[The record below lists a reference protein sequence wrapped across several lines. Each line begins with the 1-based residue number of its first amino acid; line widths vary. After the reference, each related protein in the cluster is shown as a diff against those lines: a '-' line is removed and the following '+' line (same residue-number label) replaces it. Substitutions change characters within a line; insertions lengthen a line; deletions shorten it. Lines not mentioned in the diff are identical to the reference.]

1 MPHLFTEVCKPVVER
16 LTVEYNRTA
25 NKLRIGDIN
34 DKTLAVYSNGA
45 VYRVLPQAGP
55 GCVIIATDKR
65 FPNLVQSLE
74 AQKLVEIVQHRVDKM
89 SRYVQEYYIV
99 RVLIPS
105 ATATE
110 H

>member
-45 VYRVLPQAGP
+45 VYRVLPQADP
-55 GCVIIATDKR
+55 GCIIIPVDKR
-65 FPNLVQSLE
+65 FPNLAQSLE
-74 AQKLVEIVQHRVDKM
+74 AQKFISIIKYHVDK
-89 SRYVQEYYIV
+89 SRHYSSGYHVV
-99 RVLIPS
+99 RVLI
-105 ATATE
+105 
-110 H
+110 